1 MSSKPT
7 IPVPKAP
14 PIAGEFKRFLT
25 KSNAIALA
33 IGVIIGA
40 SSTAVVNSIVNDL
53 INPVIGAV
61 LAQIDLA
68 NVKIVLGTITKPD
81 GTVQENAIK
90 IGSFILVLI
99 NFSITMLVVF
109 VLAKIFAKGVLED
122 KK

>member
-7 IPVPKAP
+7 PPRAP
-14 PIAGEFKRFLT
+14 GVAGEFQRFLT

-40 SSTAVVNSIVNDL
+40 TTTTVVNSIVNDL
-53 INPVIGAV
+53 INPIIGAI
-61 LAQIDLA
+61 LAQVDLS
-68 NVKIVLGTITKPD
+68 NLKIVLGTLTKPD

-99 NFSITMLVVF
+99 NFAITMLVVF
-109 VLAKIFAKGVLED
+109 ILAKMFAKGVLED